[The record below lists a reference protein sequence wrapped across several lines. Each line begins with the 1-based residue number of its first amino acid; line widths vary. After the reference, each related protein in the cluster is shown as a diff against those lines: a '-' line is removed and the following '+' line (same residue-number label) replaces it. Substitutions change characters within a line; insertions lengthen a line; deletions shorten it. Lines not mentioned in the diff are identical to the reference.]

1 MHILIAP
8 DSFKE
13 SLTAIE
19 VANAIEIGF
28 KQIMP
33 EAQYTKI
40 PVADGG
46 EGTMQAIVD
55 AKAGKI
61 ISALVQDP
69 LGRVITAHY
78 GWIEAE
84 NLAVIEMAEAS
95 GLMLLHSSERNPL
108 ITSSYG
114 TGELILDA
122 LNRGATTILLAIG
135 GSATNDGGM
144 GMLSA
149 LGVQFLD
156 QENNILAQGGAALS
170 SLARIDLRT
179 IDERLAQVSFEVAC
193 DVDNPLCG
201 ERGSSAVFGPQ
212 KGASQDDVSVL
223 DAALM
228 QYADIA
234 GNLLQKDFRDHKGA
248 GAAGG
253 MGFAAI
259 AFLKGKL
266 LPGITLVLETVN
278 FDEIVKTVDL
288 VITGEGKIDE
298 QTIFGKTPVG
308 VAKMAKRYHKPVIA
322 IAGSLGQNYMVIYDH
337 GIDVV
342 FSISPK
348 PEPLENALLS
358 AHQNI
363 VDAARNIAGVMQLKE
378 RMEGK

>member
-33 EAQYTKI
+33 EAQFTKI

-55 AKAGKI
+55 AKAGRV
-61 ISALVQDP
+61 ISTLVQDP
-69 LGRVITAHY
+69 LGRAITARY
-78 GWIEAE
+78 GWIESE
-84 NLAVIEMAEAS
+84 NLAIIEMAEAS
-95 GLMLLHSSERNPL
+95 GLMLLQSSEKNPL

-122 LNRGATTILLAIG
+122 LNRGAKTILLAIG
-135 GSATNDGGM
+135 GSATNDGGI

-156 QENNILAQGGAALS
+156 QEDNVLAPGGASLS
-170 SLARIDLRT
+170 SLARIDLST
-179 IDERLAQVSFEVAC
+179 FDGRLAEVSFEVAC

-201 ERGSSAVFGPQ
+201 ARGASAVFGPQ
-212 KGASQDDVSVL
+212 KGASQDDVRIL

-228 QYADIA
+228 QFADVV
-234 GNLLQKDFRDHKGA
+234 GKSLQHDFRDQKGA

-266 LPGITLVLETVN
+266 LPGITLVLEAVN
-278 FDEIVKTVDL
+278 FEEIVKTADL
-288 VITGEGKIDE
+288 VITGEGRMDE
-298 QTIFGKTPVG
+298 QTIFGKTPIG
-308 VAKMAKRYHKPVIA
+308 VAKMAKRYHKSVIA
-322 IAGSLGQNYMVIYDH
+322 IAGSLGQNYTVIYDH
-337 GIDVV
+337 GIDAV

-348 PEPLENALLS
+348 PETLENALLF

-363 VDAARNIAGVMQLKE
+363 VDTARNIAAIIQLRE
-378 RMEGK
+378 RLIEK